1 VKVRLESDGPST
13 IDVGEVMRE
22 AARRGL
28 LDGAP

>member
-1 VKVRLESDGPST
+1 VRLEPNGPLT
-13 IDVGEVMRE
+13 INVGEVMHE